1 MIIKSF
7 ELDKINVKSSNFY
20 LFYGENE
27 GYKNEAIE
35 KIFNINISKNI
46 YRYEEKEI
54 LDNFESFFESIQS
67 KSFFEKEKLII
78 ISRVSDKIKNIIEEI
93 IEKNIE
99 DIKIVLNSGILEK
112 KSKLRSLFEKNKNTI
127 CVPFYADSN
136 QTLSKI
142 INNFFR
148 EKKITVSQEKINLL
162 IDRCRGNRQN
172 LRNELDKI
180 DSFIKNKKNINI
192 DQIMKLTNLAENYN
206 VSELIDSYLAANFK
220 KTINI
225 LNENNFSIED
235 CMLITRTLLVKSKR
249 LYKLLLEIN
258 NNKSIEEAISSF
270 NPPIFWKDKETV
282 KQQIKNWSLNRAENL
297 IYKTNELELLIK
309 KNSNN
314 SINILSDFII
324 NQPNRISN

>member
-148 EKKITVSQEKINLL
+148 EKKIITSQEKINLL

-180 DSFIKNKKNINI
+180 DSFVKNKKNINI

-235 CMLITRTLLVKSKR
+235 CMLITRTLLIKSKR

-270 NPPIFWKDKETV
+270 KPPIFWKDKEIV
-282 KQQIKNWSLNRAENL
+282 KQQINNWSLSRTENL

-309 KNSNN
+309 KNSYN

>member
-1 MIIKSF
+1 
-7 ELDKINVKSSNFY
+7 
-20 LFYGENE
+20 
-27 GYKNEAIE
+27 
-35 KIFNINISKNI
+35 
-46 YRYEEKEI
+46 
-54 LDNFESFFESIQS
+54 
-67 KSFFEKEKLII
+67 
-78 ISRVSDKIKNIIEEI
+78 
-93 IEKNIE
+93 
-99 DIKIVLNSGILEK
+99 
-112 KSKLRSLFEKNKNTI
+112 
-127 CVPFYADSN
+127 
-136 QTLSKI
+136 
-142 INNFFR
+142 
-148 EKKITVSQEKINLL
+148 
-162 IDRCRGNRQN
+162 
-172 LRNELDKI
+172 
-180 DSFIKNKKNINI
+180 
-192 DQIMKLTNLAENYN
+192 MKLTNLAENYN

-270 NPPIFWKDKETV
+270 KPPIFWKDKEIV
-282 KQQIKNWSLNRAENL
+282 KQQIKNWSLSRAENL